1 MPLLTPNSDTHHI
14 VKFKFKKNIMHQKVS
29 SGAIWESLVGYS
41 RAVRAGNIIEVAG
54 TTAIEDGKIVGIGNP
69 YEQTNCI
76 LNKIKKSIEA
86 LGGDIQWV
94 TRTRMFVTNIQDW
107 QEIGRAH
114 GEMFGEIRP
123 VTTMVEVK
131 ALIDKDLLVEIE
143 ATAVMPSN

>member
-1 MPLLTPNSDTHHI
+1 MHPKSFNLKI
-14 VKFKFKKNIMHQKVS
+14 IMHQKLS
-29 SGAIWESLVGYS
+29 TGAVWESIVGYS

-54 TTAIEDGKIVGIGNP
+54 TTAVEEGKIVGIGNP
-69 YEQTNCI
+69 YEQTKCI
-76 LNKIKKSIEA
+76 LNKIKNAIEA
-86 LGGDIQWV
+86 LGGDIRGV

-131 ALIDKDLLVEIE
+131 ALIDKELLVEIE
-143 ATAVMPSN
+143 ATVVMPLN

>member
-1 MPLLTPNSDTHHI
+1 MI
-14 VKFKFKKNIMHQKVS
+14 HQKLS
-29 SGAIWESLVGYS
+29 SGAVWESIVGYS

-54 TTAIEDGKIVGIGNP
+54 TTAVEEGKIVGIGSP
-69 YEQTNCI
+69 YEQTKCI

-86 LGGDIQWV
+86 LGGDIQQV

-114 GEMFGEIRP
+114 GEMFGDIRP

-143 ATAVMPSN
+143 ATVVIPV